1 MDIKNSLLSV
11 VVPCFNEEDNIIP
24 FYEEFIKNECFFKEN
39 DIRFEIIFVDDGSED
54 STEDRIKELNMK
66 DRRVGLIS
74 LSGNAGKE
82 ASIYAGIK
90 ESSGSFVC
98 VMDVDLQDPP
108 SLLPYMFTCINEGY
122 DQAAARRMTR
132 DGEPVIRSWCAVRFY
147 HLLNKVSGMDIPD
160 GARDFRLMT
169 RRTADA
175 YLSAGDSMMR
185 YSKEI
190 FEWTGFKTK
199 WISYENEERKHGI
212 SGWSFASLV
221 KYALD
226 GLLASSSS
234 LFIISL
240 IIAVISFIAGMITFA
255 VCIMMSVSGSSMT
268 SMMAVLCVML
278 FINSFQMVFI
288 SLAGQYSMN
297 AYRQSRGRP
306 LYIRKELIKPDTD
319 IKEEKKE

>member
-1 MDIKNSLLSV
+1 MSMDIKNSLLSA

-66 DRRVGLIS
+66 DRRVGLVS

-90 ESSGSFVC
+90 ESSGSFIC

-108 SLLPYMFTCINEGY
+108 SLLPYMFTCISEGY
-122 DQAAARRMTR
+122 DQAAARRTTR

-147 HLLNKVSGMDIPD
+147 HLLNKVSGMDIPE
-160 GARDFRLMT
+160 GARDYRLMT

-175 YLSAGDSMMR
+175 YLSAKDSMR

-199 WISYENEERKHGI
+199 WICYENEERKHGT

-255 VCIMMSVSGSSMT
+255 ACIMMGVSGSGMT
-268 SMMAVLCVML
+268 SMMAVLCMML

-306 LYIRKELIKPDTD
+306 LYIRKELIKPDTRTE
-319 IKEEKKE
+319 EEKE